1 MRRWSWLYVLS
12 LFFLL
17 SGLSCKKEEK
27 TPGLSGRWTGVVQGI
42 TIDVTLVETK
52 GTITGSGSIQAPGV
66 SISVSVTGTYS
77 FPNVSMTFRS
87 TGYEDFT
94 FSGTLS
100 ADGNTLSGSLNGSG
114 FNNVAI
120 TLRRG

>member
-1 MRRWSWLYVLS
+1 MRRWTS
-12 LFFLL
+12 LLL
-17 SGLSCKKEEK
+17 LVVALIASGLSCKKEEK
-27 TPGLSGRWTGVVQGI
+27 TPGLSGRWVGIVQGV
-42 TIDVTLVETK
+42 TLDVTLVESK
-52 GTITGSGSIQAPGV
+52 GTITGSGSVQAPGV

-100 ADGNTLSGSLNGSG
+100 ADGNTLAGALNGSG

-120 TLRRG
+120 TLRRS